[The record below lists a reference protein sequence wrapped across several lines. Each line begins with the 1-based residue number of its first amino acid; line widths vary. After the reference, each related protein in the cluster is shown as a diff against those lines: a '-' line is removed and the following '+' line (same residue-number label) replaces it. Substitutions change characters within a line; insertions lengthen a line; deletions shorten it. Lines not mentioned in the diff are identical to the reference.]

1 MSVKHVVLRSTSGGG
16 LEGRPTAG
24 PATLAPKLSV
34 DVQLETLQR
43 GEAAELERQ
52 KGVIGVAPVIPMRLI
67 APIDVAAVAAPA
79 AGSTWGVQAVKAD
92 TSPFDGD
99 GIIPAVLDTGIDPN
113 HPAFAGVNLIRK
125 NFTNA
130 SDDDEH
136 GHGTH
141 CAGTIFGRD
150 VNGTRIGV
158 APGVKQAVIGP
169 G

>member
-79 AGSTWGVQAVKAD
+79 AGRLTAFPPTAAPVSVPLFGKAR
-92 TSPFDGD
+92 PV
-99 GIIPAVLDTGIDPN
+99 VLPS
-113 HPAFAGVNLIRK
+113 AGETTPLK
-125 NFTNA
+125 P
-130 SDDDEH
+130 H
-136 GHGTH
+136 
-141 CAGTIFGRD
+141 
-150 VNGTRIGV
+150 
-158 APGVKQAVIGP
+158 
-169 G
+169 